1 MRDTSPQLDTSDVRV
16 SFARVSF
23 GGLDSHR
30 YMGTG
35 RHHILRFIMFLTI
48 AVMLTPIAAPMAM
61 ESTTESLS
69 GEKPWWETTNMDQDR
84 DRIHDAVWMAVAGM
98 SGGDW
103 VDEDG
108 RIGVIIDFDHTPTA
122 EDETLLSESV
132 DIVISW
138 RYHLIDS
145 IAGRIAVGDLF
156 DVLDV
161 PGVVFV
167 ELDGRLEV
175 QMEDVV
181 PYHGVD
187 TVWEDTGYTG
197 TGSVVAIID
206 TGIDSDHA
214 GLDDL
219 DDNNETDDP
228 KVIAFY
234 DPVNT
239 PELTNGTE
247 IKAFDDQGHGT
258 HCAGITA
265 GTGAPE
271 MVHVGV
277 APQAQLVG
285 VKVLDAG
292 GSGSFSVVM
301 AGMEWTVDKKHVFNI
316 RAASMSLGGPGAI
329 EWTSSEEESVNRM
342 GNRMMAEGIAL
353 FIAAGNSAVSAQI
366 GTPGSAE
373 DVITV
378 GSLDKNGAIAVYSSQ
393 GPTEEGRVKPNIAFI
408 GSSVMAPDYNTG
420 TGYTSKSGTSMATP
434 GAAGLAA
441 LMYQANPDISP
452 FDVRNIM
459 QETAIYRPCHYM
471 LANEPCVDDLVPKNR
486 QNNVYGHGETRSPE
500 SVAEAANYVYG
511 LDMTMN
517 ISLQSEPT
525 TDNKVHVG
533 PGEGIEYE
541 LSGDPVEVQWR
552 TWDMRDT
559 WMDIAEHDS
568 GEEEVTITHTML
580 VDRLT
585 ELPEVEI
592 EGNHTILLRS
602 IRGPNASA
610 NMVTHIH
617 VMGSEPLIEVEEGSQ
632 GMVAALSFVVL
643 LLAGVIGL
651 LMVILYRNSTL
662 DSGHRLDDY
671 STHVPE
677 STSVDA
683 DLMTTFQSKL
693 SNSQAEILTEYG
705 SMTVAQLKDVLKSK
719 GMSTSGRKAEL
730 IERLTNE

>member
-1 MRDTSPQLDTSDVRV
+1 MVPLMRSV
-16 SFARVSF
+16 SGLFA
-23 GGLDSHR
+23 
-30 YMGTG
+30 
-35 RHHILRFIMFLTI
+35 I
-48 AVMLTPIAAPMAM
+48 AVIFLFLVPITAPMAM
-61 ESTTESLS
+61 VAEESSSVVDL
-69 GEKPWWETTNMDQDR
+69 PWWETTNMDKDR
-84 DRIHDAVWMAVAGM
+84 DKIHDAVWMAVAGM
-98 SGGDW
+98 SGGGW
-103 VDEDG
+103 VDDDG
-108 RIGVIIDFDHTPTA
+108 RIGVIVDFDHTPSID
-122 EDETLLSESV
+122 DEILLEESI
-132 DIVISW
+132 DFIVQW

-145 IAGRIAVGDLF
+145 IAGRVAVDHLF
-156 DVLDV
+156 ELTEID
-161 PGVVFV
+161 GVVLI

-219 DDNNETDDP
+219 DDINGTDDP

-239 PELTNGTE
+239 PGLTNGTE
-247 IKAFDDQGHGT
+247 VKAYDDQGHGT

-285 VKVLDAG
+285 VKVLDSG
-292 GSGSFSVVM
+292 GSGSFATVM
-301 AGMEWTVDKKHVFNI
+301 AGMEWTVEKKHVFNI

-353 FIAAGNSAVSAQI
+353 FIAAGNSAGPGTI

-378 GSLDKNGAIAVYSSQ
+378 GSLDKNGAIAAYSSE
-393 GPTEEGRVKPNIAFI
+393 GPTEENRVKPNIAFI
-408 GSSVMAPDYNTG
+408 GSDVMAPDFNTG
-420 TGYTSKSGTSMATP
+420 TGYTAKSGTSMATP

-459 QETAIYRPCHYM
+459 QETAIYRQCHYM
-471 LANEPCVDDLVPKNR
+471 FANQPCAEDLIPKNR

-500 SVAEAANYVYG
+500 SVTEAANYVYG
-511 LDMTMN
+511 LDMSMN
-517 ISLQSEPT
+517 ISLLSDPT
-525 TDNKVHVG
+525 TADNKVHVS
-533 PGEGIEYE
+533 PGEGIDYS
-541 LSGDPVEVQWR
+541 LTGNPVEVQWR

-559 WMDIAEHDS
+559 WMDLVGHDL
-568 GEEEVTITHTML
+568 GEEEVTVTHSML
-580 VDRLT
+580 VDRLQ

-610 NMVTHIH
+610 NMVTHIQ
-617 VMGSEPLIEVEEGSQ
+617 VTGSEPKIDVVEETTGT
-632 GMVAALSFVVL
+632 VFALTAIIIL
-643 LLAGVIGL
+643 MATIIGGL
-651 LMVILYRNSTL
+651 LIILMRNANMDENTEPETVILTGKPSEIIEDIDFSGKFVEKIESARS
-662 DSGHRLDDY
+662 SGHNTEAIY
-671 STHVPE
+671 S
-677 STSVDA
+677 
-683 DLMTTFQSKL
+683 K
-693 SNSQAEILTEYG
+693 
-705 SMTVAQLKDVLKSK
+705 MTVQELK
-719 GMSTSGRKAEL
+719 GMLSERNLSISGRKAEL
-730 IERLTNE
+730 IQRLLEE